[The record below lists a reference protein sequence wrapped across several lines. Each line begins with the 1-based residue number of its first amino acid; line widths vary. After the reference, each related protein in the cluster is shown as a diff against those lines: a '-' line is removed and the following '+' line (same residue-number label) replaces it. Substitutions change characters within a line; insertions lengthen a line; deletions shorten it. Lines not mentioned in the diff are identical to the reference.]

1 MSASHS
7 VGDAL
12 GPRRVDGGG
21 SVTDGP
27 DARPQVLIVD
37 DDDISTMLLHDILS
51 RSGFEVLVA
60 RNGYEALDVLRG
72 GTCRLVITDWEL
84 PGMSGVE
91 LCRAIREDEFDRY
104 IYAILLTSRDEAHDV
119 VEGLSSGADDFVSKP
134 FQAGE
139 LRVRL
144 RAGQRVLGMETRD
157 VAIFAMA
164 KLAESRDPET
174 GAHLERIRNYAR
186 ILARDLADHHSPRCP
201 VDGDY
206 ARLIYLTSPL
216 HDIGKVGIPDSVLLK
231 PGRLSDREFEIM
243 KTHTT
248 LGAETL
254 DAALRQFPGVEF
266 LRMARDIA
274 LTHHEHFDGSGYPNG
289 LSGDDIPVAGRIVAL
304 ADVYDALMSKRVYK
318 DPYHHDVAREI
329 ILSSRGRQFDPHV
342 VDAFCRNEAE
352 FIATRM
358 RYSDAFVAAPTP
370 APTPAASAAG
380 VVPCGTPAAH

>member
-1 MSASHS
+1 MSNGDS
-7 VGDAL
+7 VGAVLDPRDIGVRDEETH
-12 GPRRVDGGG
+12 GPG
-21 SVTDGP
+21 
-27 DARPQVLIVD
+27 ARPQVLVVD
-37 DDDISTMLLHDILS
+37 DDEISTMLLHDILS

-60 RNGYEALDVLRG
+60 RNGVEALDVLRG
-72 GTCRLVITDWEL
+72 GTCRLVITDWEM
-84 PGMSGVE
+84 PCMTGVE
-91 LCRAIREDEFDRY
+91 LCRRIREEELDRY
-104 IYAILLTSRDEAHDV
+104 VYLILLTSRDEAHDV

-186 ILARDLADHHSPRCP
+186 ILARDLAGHRSRRCP

-266 LRMARDIA
+266 LRMARDVA
-274 LTHHEHFDGSGYPNG
+274 LTHHEHFDGSGYPGG
-289 LSGDDIPVAGRIVAL
+289 LAGDGIPVAGRIVAL

-329 ILSSRGRQFDPHV
+329 ILSARGRQFDPEV

-352 FIATRM
+352 FVATRV
-358 RYSDAFVAAPTP
+358 RYSDGTAQGANAAP
-370 APTPAASAAG
+370 APGAMDAAAARG
-380 VVPCGTPAAH
+380 